1 MCPVAWSAFGQQMI
15 DFIQVNKRFGAQE
28 VLRGVTFRINAGER
42 IGVVGPNGAGKST
55 IFNLIDGE
63 AEADG
68 GDVVL
73 PKHARI
79 GHLHQQ
85 LNPHAVDQSLLDYTE
100 DSIPELKTIP
110 EQIHELESQ
119 IEGMTPDEKERTL
132 HRIGE
137 LQHTFEHLGGYDMRS
152 RAEAALGGLGFHA
165 EEFSRPFA
173 SFSGGWQMRAELART
188 LIANPDVLMLDEPSN
203 YLDLPA
209 VEWLQKF
216 LRAYEGT
223 MLLISHDRY
232 LLRSL
237 ATVTL
242 EIAAGEVTRY
252 QGGYDYYQRERVAR
266 MEHQLAAR
274 RNQDRERERI
284 ENFIRRFRAK
294 NTKASQVQSRIKQ
307 LEKMETVEAPVT
319 APMLSKI
326 RLADPPHSGH
336 EIIRLEQAGFTYDRE
351 RWIFKGLDLNINRGE
366 KVALVGYN
374 GMGKTTLLRTL
385 AGGLEPVEGRR
396 VLGHK
401 VVVGYQSQE
410 FAETMPPDKSVYH
423 IVKEANPAA
432 SESQVRNLL
441 GGFGFSGE
449 NVDKKC
455 EVLSGGEKIR
465 LAFARLFIDPPNFLL
480 LDEPTTHLDINGR
493 EALESA
499 LKEYKGALC
508 LVSHDVTFVRN
519 IAEHIV
525 AIDDSGV
532 SRYPGGYDYYLEKQE
547 EQSAR
552 RMGQGDVGGTAAS
565 SSTPVKPAAKGKDA
579 RKARAQQR
587 EAEKS
592 LRKIEEHIEKLTEEQ
607 AALTDEMMTRR
618 DADFSAINA
627 RLGEIQ
633 RNIQEL
639 EAEWERTADEVAS

>member
-1 MCPVAWSAFGQQMI
+1 MI
-15 DFIQVNKRFGAQE
+15 DFIQVSKRFGAQE
-28 VLRGVTFRINAGER
+28 VLRNVTFRINAGER

-55 IFNLIDGE
+55 IFNLVCGE
-63 AEADG
+63 TEVDG
-68 GDVVL
+68 GEVVL

-85 LNPHAVDQSLLDYTE
+85 LNPHAVDQSLLAYTE

-110 EQIHELESQ
+110 KRIHELESQ
-119 IEGMTPDEKERTL
+119 IGTMPSDEKARAL
-132 HRIGE
+132 RRIGE
-137 LQHTFEHLGGYDMRS
+137 LQHEYEHLGGYEMRA
-152 RAEAALGGLGFHA
+152 RAEAALGGLGFHE
-165 EEFSRPFA
+165 EEFSKPFA
-173 SFSGGWQMRAELART
+173 SFSGGWQMRSELART
-188 LIANPDVLMLDEPSN
+188 LIANPDLLMLDEPSN

-216 LRAYEGT
+216 LRGYEGT

-242 EIAAGEVTRY
+242 EIAGGNATRY
-252 QGGYDYYQRERVAR
+252 QGGYDYYLTERVTR
-266 MEHQLAAR
+266 MEHQLAAK

-284 ENFIRRFRAK
+284 ESFVRRFRAK
-294 NTKASQVQSRIKQ
+294 STKASQVQSRIKQ
-307 LEKMETVEAPVT
+307 LEKMETIEAPAT
-319 APMLSKI
+319 APSLSKI

-336 EIIRLEQAGFTYDRE
+336 EIIRLEKASFSYDRK
-351 RWIFKGLDLNINRGE
+351 RWIYKGLDLNINRGE

-385 AGGLEPVEGRR
+385 AGQLEPGEGRR

-401 VVVGYQSQE
+401 VVVGYQSQD
-410 FAETMPPDKSVYH
+410 FAETMPPGKSVFH
-423 IVKEANPAA
+423 IVKDANPSA
-432 SESQVRNLL
+432 SEAQVRNLL
-441 GGFGFSGE
+441 GGFGFSGDA
-449 NVDKKC
+449 VDKKC

-508 LVSHDVTFVRN
+508 VVSHDVTFVRN

-525 AIDDSGV
+525 AIDNSGV
-532 SRYPGGYDYYLEKQE
+532 SRYPGGYDYYLEKLE
-547 EQSAR
+547 TGNLKPETKT
-552 RMGQGDVGGTAAS
+552 GGEGAAVAP
-565 SSTPVKPAAKGKDA
+565 TMPAKQPEKGKDA

-587 EAEKS
+587 ETEKA
-592 LRKIEEHIEKLTEEQ
+592 LRKIEDKIDQLNAEQTVLTEE
-607 AALTDEMMTRR
+607 MMARR
-618 DADFSAINA
+618 DADFAAINA
-627 RLGEIQ
+627 RLAEIQ
-633 RNIQEL
+633 TAMTRL
-639 EAEWERTADEVAS
+639 ESDWEKAAEALDG

>member
-1 MCPVAWSAFGQQMI
+1 MSAFDEQMI
-15 DFIQVNKRFGAQE
+15 DFIQVSKRFGAQE
-28 VLRGVTFRINAGER
+28 VLREVTFRINAGER

-55 IFNLIDGE
+55 IFNLICQE
-63 AEADG
+63 TEVDG
-68 GDVVL
+68 GEVVL
-73 PKHARI
+73 PKHVRI

-85 LNPHAVDQSLLDYTE
+85 LNPHAVDCSLLTYAE

-110 EQIHELESQ
+110 DEIHRLESR
-119 IEGMTPDEKERTL
+119 IGELPGDEKERVL
-132 HRIGE
+132 RRIGE
-137 LQHTFEHLGGYDMRS
+137 LQHEFEHLGGYDMKA
-152 RAEAALGGLGFHA
+152 RAEAALGGLGFHE
-165 EEFSRPFA
+165 EEFNRPFA

-188 LIANPDVLMLDEPSN
+188 LIANPDLLMLDEPSN

-216 LRAYEGT
+216 LRGYEGT

-237 ATVTL
+237 ANVTL
-242 EIAAGEVTRY
+242 EIAAGNATRY
-252 QGGYDYYQRERVAR
+252 QGGYDYYLTERVTR

-284 ENFIRRFRAK
+284 ESFVRRFRAK
-294 NTKASQVQSRIKQ
+294 STKASQVQSRIKQ
-307 LEKMETVEAPVT
+307 LEKMETIEAPAA
-319 APMLSKI
+319 APNLSKI

-336 EIIRLEQAGFTYDRE
+336 EIIRLEKAGFTYDRQ
-351 RWIFKGLDLNINRGE
+351 RWIFRGLDLSINRGE

-385 AGGLEPVEGRR
+385 AGQLDPVEGKR

-401 VVVGYQSQE
+401 AVVGYQSQD
-410 FAETMPPDKSVYH
+410 FAETMPPEKSVFH

-432 SESQVRNLL
+432 SEAQVRSLL
-441 GGFGFSGE
+441 GGFGFSGDAVE
-449 NVDKKC
+449 KKC
-455 EVLSGGEKIR
+455 DVLSGGEKIR

-508 LVSHDVTFVRN
+508 LVSHDVTFVRS

-532 SRYPGGYDYYLEKQE
+532 ARYPGGYDYFLQKQAE
-547 EQSAR
+547 PGAGSAER
-552 RMGQGDVGGTAAS
+552 GVKSGGTTSVS
-565 SSTPVKPAAKGKDA
+565 SIESEKPMAEKGRDA

-587 EAEKS
+587 EAEKV
-592 LRKIEEHIEKLTEEQ
+592 LRKIEEQIDKLTREQ
-607 AALTDEMMTRR
+607 AALTGEMMSRR
-618 DADFSAINA
+618 DADFAAINA
-627 RLGEIQ
+627 RLAAIQ
-633 RNIQEL
+633 NGIGTL
-639 EAEWERTADEVAS
+639 ESEWESVAEKLEV

>member
-1 MCPVAWSAFGQQMI
+1 MI
-15 DFIQVNKRFGAQE
+15 DFIQVTKRFGAQE
-28 VLRGVTFRINAGER
+28 VLCDVTFRINAAER
-42 IGVVGPNGAGKST
+42 VGVVGPNGAGKST
-55 IFNLIDGE
+55 IFNLLCGE
-63 AEADG
+63 AEVDG
-68 GDVVL
+68 GDITL
-73 PKHARI
+73 PKNVRL

-85 LNPHAVDQSLLDYTE
+85 LNPHAVNQSLLGYTE

-110 EQIHELESQ
+110 VEIHTLESR
-119 IEGMTPDEKERTL
+119 IGSMTLEEKERSL
-132 HRIGE
+132 RRIGE
-137 LQHTFEHLGGYDMRS
+137 LQHTFEHLGGYEMRA
-152 RAEAALGGLGFHA
+152 RAEAALGGLGFHEA
-165 EEFSRPFA
+165 EFGRPFA

-188 LIANPDVLMLDEPSN
+188 LIAHPDLLMLDEPSN

-216 LRAYEGT
+216 LRGYEGT

-242 EIAAGEVTRY
+242 EIAGGNATRY
-252 QGGYDYYQRERVAR
+252 QGGYDYYLKERVTR
-266 MEHQLAAR
+266 MEHQLAAK

-284 ENFIRRFRAK
+284 ESFVRRFRAK
-294 NTKASQVQSRIKQ
+294 STKASQVQSRIKQ
-307 LEKMETVEAPVT
+307 LEKMETIEAPTT
-319 APMLSKI
+319 APNLSRI
-326 RLADPPHSGH
+326 RLAEPPHSGH
-336 EIIRLEQAGFTYDRE
+336 EIIRLENAGFTYDQK
-351 RWIFKGLDLNINRGE
+351 RWIYRGLSLNINRGE

-385 AGGLEPVEGRR
+385 AGQLEPVEGKR

-401 VVVGYQSQE
+401 VVIGYQSQD
-410 FAETMPPDKSVYH
+410 FAETMPPEKSAFH

-432 SESQVRNLL
+432 SDAQVRGLL
-441 GGFGFSGE
+441 GGFGFSGDY
-449 NVDKKC
+449 VDKKC

-508 LVSHDVTFVRN
+508 VVSHDVTFVRQ

-532 SRYPGGYDYYLEKQE
+532 SRFPGGYDYYLEKQE
-547 EQSAR
+547 ER
-552 RMGQGDVGGTAAS
+552 NLKPETGNLKKIPGQEAT
-565 SSTPVKPAAKGKDA
+565 KPAAKGKDA

-587 EAEKS
+587 EAEKA
-592 LRKIEEHIEKLTEEQ
+592 LRKIEVQIDTLTEEQ
-607 AALTDEMMTRR
+607 AALTEEMMSRR
-618 DADFSAINA
+618 DADFAAINTRLA
-627 RLGEIQ
+627 DIQKRIQQLESEWETTVEELGECG
-633 RNIQEL
+633 
-639 EAEWERTADEVAS
+639 